1 MTSVRAY
8 NSQAPARSAISR
20 DARAVI
26 GPNAAIQLAAAL
38 TRAGQQAMARDL
50 FVSAGVGDWLD
61 EPPTRMIDELR
72 AARLHQGLRDRLA
85 WPQAREIL
93 ADAGRLT
100 GDYIFA
106 NRIPGFF
113 RVLLRFLPRGLGLR
127 LLLDAIA
134 RHAWTFV
141 GTGEFR
147 VRRGRPI
154 ALEIQDNP
162 LCARERRAAPICVWH
177 AAVFERLFQ
186 RLVSR
191 DARVEEIQ
199 CEAAGDACC
208 RFVLRWAPPEP
219 AKP

>member
-8 NSQAPARSAISR
+8 NSHASGRSAISR

-38 TRAGQQAMARDL
+38 TRADRAETARDL
-50 FVSAGVGDWLD
+50 FVGAGLGDWL
-61 EPPTRMIDELR
+61 ESPPKQMIDER
-72 AARLHQGLRDRLA
+72 HAARLHRGLRDRLA

-100 GDYIFA
+100 GDYIVA
-106 NRIPGFF
+106 HRIPGAF
-113 RVLLRFLPRGLGLR
+113 RVLLNCLPRGLGLR

-147 VRRGRPI
+147 VRRGAPVL
-154 ALEIQDNP
+154 LEIRRNP
-162 LCARERRAAPICVWH
+162 LCARERRKTPVCVWH
-177 AAVFERLFQ
+177 AAVFETLFQ

-191 DARVEEIQ
+191 DARVEEIA
-199 CEAAGDACC
+199 CEADGGSCC
-208 RFVLRWAPPEP
+208 RFSLSWAPAAR